1 MKPDMSLIDIPPIL
15 SNFDFYS
22 MPKYMQDLSKFL
34 ASDLIYV
41 LAGIFVIFM
50 IWTFLKKGLNIV
62 KLSIFALP
70 TIFILSR
77 IASFLIK
84 TNRPFVEY
92 NLTPVIT
99 HTADNGFP
107 SDHTLAAVSM
117 ALIIFSESRILGSI
131 FLLGAALIG
140 YGRFTTN
147 LHNPIDIIASFV
159 IAIIGIIIARYLMR
173 KVEGK

>member
-1 MKPDMSLIDIPPIL
+1 MESNISLIEIPPIL
-15 SNFDFYS
+15 SKFDFYS
-22 MPKYMQDLSKFL
+22 MPKYMQDLSVFL

-62 KLSIFALP
+62 KLSVFALP
-70 TIFILSR
+70 TIFVFSR
-77 IASFLIK
+77 LASFLVK

-92 NLTPVIT
+92 NLSPIIA

-147 LHNPIDIIASFV
+147 LHNPIDIVASFV
-159 IAIIGIIIARYLMR
+159 IAIIGIIVGRYLMK